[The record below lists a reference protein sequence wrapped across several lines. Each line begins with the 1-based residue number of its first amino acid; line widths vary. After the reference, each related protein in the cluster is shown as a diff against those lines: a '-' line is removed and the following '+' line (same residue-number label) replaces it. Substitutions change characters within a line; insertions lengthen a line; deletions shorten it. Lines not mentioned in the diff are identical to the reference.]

1 MISDVLT
8 FKGFR
13 GWTCGSTDDSLTW
26 NDSEAGRPVPSASEI
41 SDWEADYLA
50 AKDAKRQADEAIAQ
64 LRLDAKATAMFTALE
79 NASLAQINT
88 WVDNNFAGMNPTQ
101 RAFLKLL
108 AASAG
113 MYLREK

>member
-1 MISDVLT
+1 MDRIEVNVRTGERSIIPMTQAEIDAAAARSAAEASDPKLI
-8 FKGFR
+8 
-13 GWTCGSTDDSLTW
+13 
-26 NDSEAGRPVPSASEI
+26 EYSARKQL
-41 SDWEADYLA
+41 LA
-50 AKDAKRQADEAIAQ
+50 
-64 LRLDAKATAMFTALE
+64 DAKATAMFTALE

-88 WVDNNFAGMNPTQ
+88 WVDNNFAGMNATQ